1 MNIES
6 RQKLIEIIKLA
17 RGTMSQR
24 AFGKDLGVS
33 TTAVQMWEKGLK
45 VPYTENLGR
54 IATRAD
60 YSLEELLCCL
70 EGKPVAEVS
79 DLNLIL
85 RQIHHMPFSQVAQIV
100 QAVAARLA
108 IAGEGTGAK

>member
-24 AFGKDLGVS
+24 ALGKDLGVS

-45 VPYTENLGR
+45 VP
-54 IATRAD
+54 
-60 YSLEELLCCL
+60 
-70 EGKPVAEVS
+70 
-79 DLNLIL
+79 
-85 RQIHHMPFSQVAQIV
+85 
-100 QAVAARLA
+100 
-108 IAGEGTGAK
+108 